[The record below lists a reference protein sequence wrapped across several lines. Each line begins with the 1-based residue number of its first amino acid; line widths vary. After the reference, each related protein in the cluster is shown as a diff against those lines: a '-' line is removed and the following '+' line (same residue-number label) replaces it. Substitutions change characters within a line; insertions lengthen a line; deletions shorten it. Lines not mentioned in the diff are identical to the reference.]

1 MATITFNTYKR
12 LAAILKQNTGI
23 DYQTAKVDILANG
36 YCDAFDA
43 GDEYNKDLYIAALM
57 LRFWY
62 TIKKMADKSPNLNL
76 DLNDFENWLFEAIE
90 YACKYRA
97 WRDATKKVNAQQAI
111 NQCIETIRL
120 QHYYQLNLDK
130 HKVNVNTISL
140 ENPVTSDSDDSRVI
154 SLGDTLAD
162 EGAAED
168 MKMTTGAYDAR
179 RFIQS
184 FIDRQKL
191 VEAIIL
197 DTIAFNDTQKEV
209 KSTQI
214 GQDEEG
220 NEIKYST
227 TTYEFWKFKCI
238 KNLANLPEDY
248 ADYFL
253 ENYEVK
259 PEAFLAVLE
268 KIRAA
273 NNQKLYKYLDKCLAD
288 CKTKLNLEGGLF

>member
-97 WRDATKKVNAQQAI
+97 WRDTTKKVNAQQAI

-140 ENPVTSDSDDSRVI
+140 ENPVTSESDDSRVI

-162 EGAAED
+162 EGAEED
-168 MKMTTGAYDAR
+168 MKKTTGAYDAR

-209 KSTQI
+209 KTTQI

-220 NEIKYST
+220 NEIKYQTS
-227 TTYEFWKFKCI
+227 TYEFWKFKCI

-288 CKTKLNLEGGLF
+288 CKTRLNLEGGLF